1 MMRHE
6 TIGDSSAVVQ
16 FSLNGTQVSVAGA
29 PAERL
34 SKVVR
39 EKLALPGTKVGCDA
53 GDCGACTVLIDGKPV
68 CSCLTSCQQA
78 EGSAV
83 VTIEGLS
90 HCTRAGERLKQS
102 FLALG
107 AAQCGICTPGMM
119 VSAAAL
125 LEENP
130 QPSEQEVMDAVGGV
144 LCRCTG
150 YRKIIA
156 AVLDA
161 ANGGVPATIV
171 AETGAA
177 VGARIARLDG
187 LRKVDG
193 SEIFGADGH
202 PADALLARAI
212 RSPYHHAR
220 FQLGDI
226 AAWAQMQPGIH
237 RVLTAADIPG
247 QNLHGVIGPFAD
259 QPVFAL
265 GATRFKG
272 EAVALAVGEAS
283 AIEALDLSGFP
294 VSWEKLPP
302 LLTLDEAL
310 HSAAKLVHDARPGN
324 LLTSGRV
331 VSGDVDAALAS
342 ADVVVEGEF
351 ETGFVEH
358 AYIEPEAAWARR
370 VGATIEIF
378 TCTQAPHMNRDDL
391 AKILGLASDAVRI
404 VPTAVGGGFGSKLD
418 LSLQPF
424 VALAAY
430 HLDRPVRMVYSRNES
445 IMTTT
450 KRHPARIKVRA
461 GVNRD
466 GKLIGMDFSAD
477 FNTGAYASFGPTV
490 ANRVPVHA
498 SGPYFMPHY
507 RAVARAIHT
516 HVVPAGAFRGF
527 GVPQTAIAQEQIYDE
542 LALRIG
548 MDRLEFRILNA
559 LEASQTTV
567 TGQVL
572 GEGVGI
578 GACLEALKSH
588 WNRALDEA
596 RRCNKDAPPHMR
608 RGVGVA
614 AMWYGCGNTSLPNP
628 STIRAGLK
636 RDGRI
641 ALHQGAVDIGQGS
654 NTVITQIF
662 ADALGVPIGRIDL
675 ISADTAL
682 TPDCGKTSAS
692 RQTFVTGKAAELA
705 GRKLREEILRF
716 ANAGEA
722 ASFTLHDGGVSVD
735 DGVMSHRIDLAKLSE
750 DRFGY
755 VVAAEETFDP
765 PTTPLDENGQGDPYA
780 VYGFGAHLAEIEID
794 VELGKVR
801 VLRITAAHDVG
812 RAINP
817 TLIEGQIEGGVA
829 QGLGMALMEE
839 FHPGRAEN
847 LHDYLIPTIGD
858 VPAVVSILIEDK
870 SPVGP
875 FGAKGVGEQAL
886 IPTAPAILNAI
897 HDATGVRIR
906 RVPATPERI
915 RAALLAAKA
924 REN

>member
-1 MMRHE
+1 M
-6 TIGDSSAVVQ
+6 
-16 FSLNGTQVSVAGA
+16 
-29 PAERL
+29 
-34 SKVVR
+34 
-39 EKLALPGTKVGCDA
+39 
-53 GDCGACTVLIDGKPV
+53 
-68 CSCLTSCQQA
+68 
-78 EGSAV
+78 
-83 VTIEGLS
+83 
-90 HCTRAGERLKQS
+90 
-102 FLALG
+102 
-107 AAQCGICTPGMM
+107 
-119 VSAAAL
+119 
-125 LEENP
+125 
-130 QPSEQEVMDAVGGV
+130 
-144 LCRCTG
+144 
-150 YRKIIA
+150 
-156 AVLDA
+156 
-161 ANGGVPATIV
+161 
-171 AETGAA
+171 
-177 VGARIARLDG
+177 
-187 LRKVDG
+187 
-193 SEIFGADGH
+193 
-202 PADALLARAI
+202 
-212 RSPYHHAR
+212 
-220 FQLGDI
+220 
-226 AAWAQMQPGIH
+226 
-237 RVLTAADIPG
+237 
-247 QNLHGVIGPFAD
+247 
-259 QPVFAL
+259 
-265 GATRFKG
+265 
-272 EAVALAVGEAS
+272 
-283 AIEALDLSGFP
+283 
-294 VSWEKLPP
+294 
-302 LLTLDEAL
+302 
-310 HSAAKLVHDARPGN
+310 
-324 LLTSGRV
+324 

-559 LEASQTTV
+559 LEASQPTV

-675 ISADTAL
+675 VSADTAL

-705 GRKLREEILRF
+705 GRKLRKEILRL

-906 RVPATPERI
+906 RVPATPDRI

-924 REN
+924 KEN